1 MALVALTATAWAQD
15 FEAAGRHFSAAQEA
29 FGAKHFKTA
38 AGEFEAAYAITKD
51 PVLLYNVAESYE
63 KAGDGRKAVGNYK
76 EYLKQQPA
84 AQDKAEV
91 QKRIKAIE
99 AKGYK
104 LASQSAPGDNPPASA
119 PTTAP
124 TPPPPPPRPATP
136 PPATPPTAT
145 PSPTATPPAATTTTP
160 PLPPK
165 EPPAMTP
172 PPSPP
177 PASTPSTAPTTTE
190 PAPMATPP
198 PPPMPLG
205 STEPAAPAAPAPPP
219 AATTQPAPPPPGLI
233 EEGPTTKLRVG
244 AWIGVAATLA
254 VLTAGAIF
262 GLSAESR
269 ADEINRRLSFV
280 DMSNQPHKFDQSANS
295 DLMSLKDDGNLYN
308 GLAIGFYSV
317 AAASAVAT
325 VTMFV
330 VDAKR
335 GKPAKERAWHLAP
348 VAGKNAGGLALGGTF

>member
-1 MALVALTATAWAQD
+1 MTRLACTVVVSLGLFFALGATAQAQD

-38 AGEFEAAYAITKD
+38 AAEFEAAYGITKD

-63 KAGDGRKAVGNYK
+63 KAGDGHKAVANYK
-76 EYLKQQPA
+76 AYLKEQPA

-99 AKGYK
+99 QKGYK
-104 LASQSAPGDNPPASA
+104 LASQSAPGDNPPTTA
-119 PTTAP
+119 TTAP
-124 TPPPPPPRPATP
+124 TPPPPTAPATP
-136 PPATPPTAT
+136 PPTTPATPPT
-145 PSPTATPPAATTTTP
+145 TTP
-160 PLPPK
+160 PPLK
-165 EPPAMTP
+165 EPVMTP
-172 PPSPP
+172 PPS
-177 PASTPSTAPTTTE
+177 
-190 PAPMATPP
+190 TPP
-198 PPPMPLG
+198 PGTPP
-205 STEPAAPAAPAPPP
+205 STLPPPGPADTVMTPPPEPPPP
-219 AATTQPAPPPPGLI
+219 AAAVTPPPTEAPPPPGLLD
-233 EEGPTTKLRVG
+233 EGPTTKLRVA

-280 DMSNQPHKFDQSANS
+280 DTTNQPHKFDQSMQS
-295 DLMSLKDDGNLYN
+295 DLQQLKSDGDLYN

-317 AAASAVAT
+317 AAVSAVAT
-325 VTMFV
+325 VTMFI

-335 GKPAKERAWHLAP
+335 GKPEKKHAWHVAP
-348 VAGKNAGGLALGGTF
+348 VVGKNAGGFALGGSF